1 MNKERMRKNLMMW
14 AEITALCL
22 ELRKSVLKTKYK
34 TEDDEELTKMV
45 FAEAV
50 ARKEKKW
57 ESMKR

>member
-1 MNKERMRKNLMMW
+1 MRKNLMMW